1 MSEIHFI
8 TLIISFI
15 LVTCPYSLAAY
26 DVEVTVSGV
35 ACDNLHP
42 PRDKGAKLSSNHLF
56 LAPKLSNYSY
66 VSHFVF

>member
-8 TLIISFI
+8 TLWISFT
-15 LVTCPYSLAAY
+15 LVTCPYCLAAHKW
-26 DVEVTVSGV
+26 EVTVSGV
-35 ACDNLHP
+35 ACDNLHL
-42 PRDKGAKLSSNHLF
+42 PRDKGAKVSSNHLF

>member
-1 MSEIHFI
+1 MHFI
-8 TLIISFI
+8 TLWISFI
-15 LVTCPYSLAAY
+15 LVTCSYCLLAHKC
-26 DVEVTVSGV
+26 EVTVFGA
-35 ACDNLHP
+35 ACDNLHL